1 MSTQNLD
8 KAVKSFIRNKEELKE
23 VKEEVKKLTK
33 EKKKLEEDICK
44 MMKKLA
50 ITSYAAETGVIQYK
64 IKESVEVGKEG
75 EEPEEGGNA

>member
-8 KAVKSFIRNKEELKE
+8 KAVRNFIRNKESLKE
-23 VKEEVKKLTK
+23 AKDEVKQLTK

-44 MMKKLA
+44 MMKKMA

-64 IKESVEVGKEG
+64 IKESVEVGKDS